1 MDTPKLRGLL
11 TDATDVFKPER
22 ASRLERVLAEVTTN
36 RLLAVALTLLAA
48 QVTATI
54 AVYRVVKRSAQR

>member
-1 MDTPKLRGLL
+1 MDTPKLRNLL

-22 ASRLERVLAEVTTN
+22 VSRLERVLAEVTTN

>member
-1 MDTPKLRGLL
+1 MDTPKLRNLL

-22 ASRLERVLAEVTTN
+22 VSRLERTLAEVTTN

>member
-1 MDTPKLRGLL
+1 MDTPKLRNLL

-22 ASRLERVLAEVTTN
+22 VSRLERALAEVTTN

>member
-1 MDTPKLRGLL
+1 MDTPKLRSLL

-22 ASRLERVLAEVTTN
+22 VSRLERVLAEVTTN

>member
-11 TDATDVFKPER
+11 TDVTDVFKPER
-22 ASRLERVLAEVTTN
+22 VSRLERVLAEVTTN